1 MIWTL
6 CTQPINNQ
14 FPWELEWYI
23 QNYTRSIWVFI
34 SYFKFHKA
42 CAPIIREIKIPWELK
57 RNQNIC
63 FIRSCCVS
71 IIRLKGND
79 MNTWDLK
86 RTKTNEE
93 ENCFCSHCFLFFYW
107 NTVHTRLEKNNIYII
122 QLFRIVSSSYF
133 PQMLDR

>member
-23 QNYTRSIWVFI
+23 QNYTRSSWVFI

-86 RTKTNEE
+86 RTKTNKE
-93 ENCFCSHCFLFFYW
+93 ENCFVFTLFSVFLLKYC
-107 NTVHTRLEKNNIYII
+107 TRLEKNNMYTI
-122 QLFRIVSSSYF
+122 QLFRIVSSLSW
-133 PQMLDR
+133 LEI